1 MKEFIQK
8 YKNYV
13 IGVLIII
20 GTLLLD
26 IITKVLSSAFFPK
39 QTSTIY
45 EKPWTIIPGFFYLVE
60 HHNFGVA
67 WGRFENNFFIQ
78 YLLPLL
84 AIGLFIYL
92 FISVDFKKKLIYSLS
107 ISMMISGTLGNFV
120 NRIFTG
126 GYVID
131 FLSFHFGSYVY
142 PTFNVAD
149 SLLVVGV
156 ILFCIDLLF
165 LEQKR
170 NEETEEVVS
179 NEEDANS

>member
-1 MKEFIQK
+1 MKDFLNK
-8 YKNYV
+8 HKNYV

-26 IITKVLSSAFFPK
+26 IITKLLSSAFLPK
-39 QTSTIY
+39 QISTIH
-45 EKPWTIIPGFFYLVE
+45 EEPLAIIPKFFYLVE

-67 WGRFENNFFIQ
+67 WSNFENNFFIL
-78 YLLPLL
+78 YLVPLF
-84 AIGLFIYL
+84 AVGLFIYL
-92 FISVDFKKKLIYSLS
+92 FISVDFKKKLVYSLS
-107 ISMMISGTLGNFV
+107 VSMMISGTLGNLI

-149 SLLVVGV
+149 SLLVIGV

-170 NEETEEVVS
+170 KEEVVS
-179 NEEDANS
+179 DEENANS